1 MEALKWEPSCV
12 DQDADIIESPYVS
25 DKTVSL
31 EVGSEIS
38 GFVL

>member
-1 MEALKWEPSCV
+1 MSTRN
-12 DQDADIIESPYVS
+12 ADIIESPYVS